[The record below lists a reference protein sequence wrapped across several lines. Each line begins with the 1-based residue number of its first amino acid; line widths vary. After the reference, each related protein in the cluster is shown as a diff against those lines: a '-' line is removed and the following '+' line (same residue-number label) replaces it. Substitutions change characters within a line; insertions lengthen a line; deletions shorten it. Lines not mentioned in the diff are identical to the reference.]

1 MSGKTKVMLSTEGT
15 YPFHQGGVSTW
26 CDILV
31 NHLDGYEFVI
41 YSIIM
46 NPYVTQ
52 KFTLPPN
59 TTLIKVPLWGTE
71 EPSEHL
77 AIPFSEVF
85 LSKKRTTN
93 EIIETEFLPLFLE
106 LIDEFIAKKKD
117 PVRLGKVLLKM
128 HFFFEKYEYKVAFKS
143 DLIWENFKNKII
155 EKSREPGSGLEE
167 PSIFS
172 MIQSLGW
179 VYRFLNVVNTRVPMV
194 DVTHSAAAAFCGIP
208 CVLAKLKNGTP
219 FILTEHGVYLREQYF
234 SLSQRGYVSYM
245 NTYLIRMI
253 HSVVD
258 LNYYYADQVSPVCS
272 YNTRWEKEFGV
283 KESRINVIYNGVD
296 KSVFYP
302 QPAKNHSKTPIV
314 VTVARVDPLKDIKTL
329 IKSAALVI
337 KSAPDVSFHV
347 YGAISV
353 NAYYEE
359 CEQLVKSLGL
369 EKSFIFKGH
378 VKDVPAAYNS
388 GDVVVLTSIS
398 EAFPYS
404 VVEAMLSEKA
414 IVATDVGGIKEA
426 LGETG
431 ILAEPGNVEEIA
443 AGIIKLLS
451 DKDLRQSLA
460 TEARERALNLFTLD
474 RVLKNYGMSY
484 NRLATRVQVSK
495 DTVLSVTALQL
506 ELDKAY
512 ALVEANAYHRA
523 IEYFKRALQYPMTKE
538 ALIPIFKMLVHL
550 LETVGANREMN
561 LYKDKLS
568 AIEEILDERVG

>member
-1 MSGKTKVMLSTEGT
+1 MPGKTKVMLSTEGT

-85 LSKKRTTN
+85 LAKKRTTK

-106 LIDEFIAKKKD
+106 VIDEFIAKKKD

-128 HFFFEKYEYKVAFKS
+128 HFFFERYEYRVAFKS
-143 DLIWENFKNKII
+143 DIVWENFKQKII
-155 EKSREPGSGLEE
+155 EKSREPGSGLDE

-179 VYRFLNVVNTRVPMV
+179 VYRFLNVVNTRIPMV

-253 HSVVD
+253 HSIVD

-283 KESRINVIYNGVD
+283 KDSQINVIYNGVD
-296 KSVFYP
+296 KSIFYP
-302 QPAKNHSKTPIV
+302 QSIKNSSKKPIV
-314 VTVARVDPLKDIKTL
+314 VTVARIDPLKDIKTL
-329 IKSAALVI
+329 IRSAALVI
-337 KSAPDVSFHV
+337 KTMPEVSFHV
-347 YGAISV
+347 YGGISV
-353 NAYYEE
+353 KVYYEE

-369 EKSFIFKGH
+369 EKHFVFKGH

-388 GDVVVLTSIS
+388 GDVIVLTSIS

-426 LGETG
+426 LGDTG
-431 ILAEPGNVEEIA
+431 ILTEPGNIEEIA
-443 AGIIKLLS
+443 SGITKLLQ
-451 DKDLRQSLA
+451 DKALRQSLGI
-460 TEARERALNLFTLD
+460 EARERALNLFTLD

-484 NRLATRVQVSK
+484 NRLATRVQVSGNK
-495 DTVLSVTALQL
+495 VLSLTALQL

-512 ALVEANAYHRA
+512 ALVEAKAYYRA
-523 IEYFKRALQYPMTKE
+523 IEYFKRSLQYQMSTE
-538 ALIPIFKMLVHL
+538 ELVPILGELVSL
-550 LETVGANREMN
+550 LETVGAIREMN
-561 LYKDKLS
+561 LYKDKLN
-568 AIEEILDERVG
+568 ALEEILEERVG